1 MTRVPVIKN
10 SLTEIIDSFDALG
23 NVLFEEE
30 YTEILNNFIERK
42 MRFFPM
48 FCLMY
53 LFSFNNTHVLNI
65 YEGIDQIVQNKGLY
79 KSFKLEQVDF
89 VSTGMT
95 VTSMGEQYE
104 LLKLVTLNEKTNQR
118 EIFVIGFI
126 QYQLDKWRKVLDV
139 KDKIVH
145 YDKAFDGFMNQKWN
159 KDKRGSKMLEA
170 YKVRLSQMAQRVDLG
185 FSDMYIMEWI
195 KNSKSDNV
203 EKQEFFSPE
212 TKKKVE
218 KLMKIREEVEEDD
231 IIMDHGNPRLHSF
244 KNDTLNTS
252 SYNNQSSVDERETSK
267 DNSYI
272 ENDNFFSITREKDD
286 DGTFGKPV

>member
-1 MTRVPVIKN
+1 
-10 SLTEIIDSFDALG
+10 
-23 NVLFEEE
+23 
-30 YTEILNNFIERK
+30 
-42 MRFFPM
+42 
-48 FCLMY
+48 
-53 LFSFNNTHVLNI
+53 
-65 YEGIDQIVQNKGLY
+65 
-79 KSFKLEQVDF
+79 
-89 VSTGMT
+89 MT

-272 ENDNFFSITREKDD
+272 ENDNFFS
-286 DGTFGKPV
+286 